1 MQLPTTETRCP
12 ASANIDTLSTLDA
25 MRIINEQDKT
35 IALAVETQLPTIA
48 QAVDTAE
55 ACIRGGGR
63 VIYCGCGTSGRLGVL
78 DASECPPTYGVDKN
92 MFVGIIA
99 GGYDALVNSI
109 EGAEDDENACVE
121 DLKELNFNAK
131 DMLVGIGASG
141 RTPYVIGGLKYA
153 TSIGAKTACIACSPN
168 SEMER
173 NAQIAIVPVTGP
185 EVVTGS
191 TRMRAGTATKM
202 VLNMISTGTMIR
214 LGKVYGNL
222 MVDVRPTNSKLVD
235 RACRII
241 VEITGCTYEKAQE
254 ALIASGKDVR
264 LAVVMIRDNVDAQ
277 QAGRIL
283 DANGGRLRTTQ
294 PTKDVE

>member
-12 ASANIDTLSTLDA
+12 SSSNIDTLSTLDA
-25 MRIINEQDKT
+25 MKIINEQDKT
-35 IALAVETQLPTIA
+35 IALAVEMQLPAIA
-48 QAVDTAE
+48 QAVDAAE

-92 MFVGIIA
+92 MFIGIIA

-109 EGAEDDENACVE
+109 EGAEDDENACVN
-121 DLKELNFNAK
+121 DLKELNFNEK

-153 TSIGAKTACIACSPN
+153 ASLGAKTACITCSPN

-202 VLNMISTGTMIR
+202 VLNMISTGTMIK

-241 VEITGCTYEKAQE
+241 VEITGCAYEKAQE
-254 ALIASGKDVR
+254 ALMASGKDVR

-277 QAGRIL
+277 QARRIL

-294 PTKDVE
+294 PTKDGE